1 VAGESAGGGS
11 VGSGVAGLAG
21 VAGVAGVP
29 GVPSWVVP
37 GRAGW
42 DGERR

>member
-1 VAGESAGGGS
+1 MAGESAGGGS